1 MSFTASYVILCVILV
16 RLLLKKS
23 SKIHIHALWGV
34 VAFRLIVPFSF
45 ESMFSLLPRNMNA
58 APILHGVIYQQ
69 SPTVVSGM
77 EVMDSF
83 SGQSLPVSNMGASAN
98 SSHVYIEIAAYI
110 WVLGI
115 TALLVYSLVSF
126 FKTKKAA

>member
-1 MSFTASYVILCVILV
+1 
-16 RLLLKKS
+16 
-23 SKIHIHALWGV
+23 
-34 VAFRLIVPFSF
+34 
-45 ESMFSLLPRNMNA
+45 MNA

-110 WVLGI
+110 WVWE
-115 TALLVYSLVSF
+115 
-126 FKTKKAA
+126 